1 MNKTDGTQVVLEK
14 DMLIGRGRDR
24 ACYLHPLDPNKVIKV
39 SIVENDKQ
47 SRREPKYYSKLQ
59 NRNINWDA
67 IARYHGKIPTNLGE
81 GLVFDLVKD
90 FDGSASKSITYYL
103 ENKVISQEQI
113 NNLLSGIKDYLHN
126 NGIITRDIS
135 ANNLLYRRETETDG
149 KLVIIDGLG
158 NNELI
163 PLSNFFDFLAQKKI
177 KRKWSTLITKL
188 KKDFPAYRFNL

>member
-163 PLSNFFDFLAQKKI
+163 PLSNFFVFLAQKKI